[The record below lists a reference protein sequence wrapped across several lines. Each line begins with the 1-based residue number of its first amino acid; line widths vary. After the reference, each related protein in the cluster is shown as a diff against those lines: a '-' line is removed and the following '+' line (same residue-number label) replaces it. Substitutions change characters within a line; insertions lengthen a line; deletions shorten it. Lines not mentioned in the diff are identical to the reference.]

1 MQQATTDRV
10 EKTQLQAVSS
20 HRRGDIQGLR
30 AVAVLMVLVFHAGL
44 PLPGGFV
51 GVDVFFVISGFVITA
66 MLAREWAATRRIRFG
81 EFYLKRF
88 LRLTPALAA
97 MVATTV
103 VVSAFVLSPLG
114 PQQTTAA
121 TAAGSLLLAA
131 NWVISATT
139 GGYFDTSAG
148 ANPLLNTWSLSVEEQ
163 FYVVFPAILALG
175 WILGRRHRRLRYVAV
190 IVVSA
195 VAFVSF
201 FLAMYGPNPEFFGA
215 DEWLVGFYSP
225 LSRAWEFAV
234 GALLALALTRFR
246 VSSPAAAT
254 AVGFGGVA
262 MLLASLWF
270 INESTTFPGKW
281 TLVPVVG
288 AMCLLLAGS
297 YQSNPVTRALST
309 RPMVKL
315 GDWSYSIYLWH
326 WPFIVFATIL
336 FPGSTT
342 AMVIACLL
350 SLIPAIASYY
360 WIEAPFRRARLLPV
374 RHLVPLVAATLIIP
388 LGLTACF
395 GIAVSNGY
403 WNQQIVSLQTNID
416 PIVGT
421 PGCFT
426 DNRANLMNPR
436 DCLLNATGAGEP
448 VYLAGDS
455 NALMFTA
462 GLLAASEEAKRPFT
476 SYTFSSCPLVGV
488 VATWRKTGAVY
499 RPGCDEYQKETLAW
513 LEDAEAG
520 TVVLGSADYYL
531 RDPVL
536 GIKVNGTQAKG
547 YAAKTQAYTAGL
559 RQTIQ
564 TLQTAGHEVVVVL
577 PIPNFRLESDEASA
591 EAWRGPQSCMN
602 LAFFIDSCAKDMQT
616 SLSVVSDRQAAIWA
630 EITRVAEETGSR
642 VLDLSAD
649 ICPDGQCAV
658 TRDEVQIYADYNH
671 ISTQESRILA
681 PEFAAVLG
689 AAGR

>member
-10 EKTQLQAVSS
+10 EKPQEQAVAS

-81 EFYLKRF
+81 EFYIKRF

-97 MVATTV
+97 MVAATV
-103 VVSAFVLSPLG
+103 IISTFLLSPLG

-139 GGYFDTSAG
+139 GGYFDTSAA

-175 WILGRRHRRLRYVAV
+175 WIIGRQHPRLRHAAVFIVAGV
-190 IVVSA
+190 AAVSL
-195 VAFVSF
+195 

-246 VSSPAAAT
+246 LSSRLVAT
-254 AVGFGGVA
+254 ALGLVGVA

-270 INESTTFPGKW
+270 IDETTTFPGKW
-281 TLVPVVG
+281 TLVPVIG
-288 AMCLLLAGS
+288 TMCLLLAGNQ
-297 YQSNPVTRALST
+297 QSNPVTRALSSP
-309 RPMVKL
+309 PMVKL

-342 AMVIACLL
+342 AMVTACIL

-360 WIEAPFRRARLLPV
+360 WVEGPFRRARVLPV
-374 RHLVPLVAATLIIP
+374 RRLVPLVAATLIIP
-388 LGLTACF
+388 LGLTASL
-395 GIAVSNGY
+395 GIAVNNGY
-403 WNQQIVSLQTNID
+403 WNHQIVSLQTNID

-426 DNRANLMNPR
+426 DNLANLMDPR
-436 DCLLNATGAGEP
+436 DCLLNATGGGEP

-462 GLLAASEEAKRPFT
+462 GVLAASEEADRPFT
-476 SYTFSSCPLVGV
+476 SYTFSSCPLIGV
-488 VATWRKTGAVY
+488 TATWSKTGAVY
-499 RPGCDEYQKETLAW
+499 RPGCEEYQDKTLAW
-513 LEDAEAG
+513 LEDAKPG

-536 GIKVNGTQAKG
+536 GIRVNGKQVTGAAAKIDA
-547 YAAKTQAYTAGL
+547 YAAGL
-559 RQTIQ
+559 SETIQ
-564 TLQTAGHEVVVVL
+564 ELQTAGHAVVVVL

-591 EAWRGPQSCMN
+591 AAWRGPQSCTN
-602 LAFFIDSCAKDMQT
+602 LSFFIDSCEKNMQT
-616 SLSVVSDRQAAIWA
+616 SLSVISERQASIWA
-630 EITRVAEETGSR
+630 EITRVAAETGSQ

-658 TRDEVQIYADYNH
+658 TRNDIPMYADYNH
-671 ISTQESRILA
+671 ISTQESKILA
-681 PEFAAVLG
+681 PEFEAVLN